1 MSDNGSENLTLRYLC
16 SIDDRLSRLETTV
29 NRGFE
34 SVAARFVGLE
44 GRLIAIEGRL
54 SALESWLAEAAG
66 RLDRIERRL
75 ALIVDVP

>member
-1 MSDNGSENLTLRYLC
+1 MSDKGPENLTLRYLR
-16 SIDDRLSRLETTV
+16 SIDGRLSRLETTV

-34 SVAARFVGLE
+34 AIAARFVGLE

-54 SALESWLAEAAG
+54 SALESWSAEAAG

-75 ALIVDVP
+75 DLVVDAP

>member
-1 MSDNGSENLTLRYLC
+1 LSDNGSENLTLRYLC
-16 SIDDRLSRLETTV
+16 SIDDRLSRLETV